1 MATTDARAGPSE
13 DVPPSVGASP
23 AATSGSGGRPFLSVI
38 VTAHDRRE
46 FLKGAVES
54 VLAQTIPRSD
64 YEVVVVKI
72 LHDPEVD
79 AWLEQQRPTV
89 QVVTDASLGRLGQ
102 KLVRGI
108 ELARGEVI
116 CFLED
121 DDRYLPEKLATVAER
136 FRDDPSLVYFRNRN
150 RCIDAAGRPL
160 LGPYDRASDHDIVI
174 PSSTRDDRL
183 TVTFMRHYGAEGNSS
198 IAVRRSLLLPHLKV
212 LAGLTPSTDWV
223 FFVSALASS
232 GSLIVGV
239 TPLSEYRLHDS
250 MCQTSSRPSRERL
263 GEQIARSGA
272 AVLELARGSRAE
284 RAARFLRGR
293 ATISWYLID
302 PKARRPSWEALR
314 GAAWSAWLR
323 EEPTFAIR
331 IGWCGLR
338 LLAPK
343 AVSNAFWEYGR
354 RDSLRQNWRT
364 EEGSRSGPV
373 SPGAPSR

>member
-1 MATTDARAGPSE
+1 
-13 DVPPSVGASP
+13 
-23 AATSGSGGRPFLSVI
+23 
-38 VTAHDRRE
+38 
-46 FLKGAVES
+46 
-54 VLAQTIPRSD
+54 
-64 YEVVVVKI
+64 
-72 LHDPEVD
+72 
-79 AWLEQQRPTV
+79 
-89 QVVTDASLGRLGQ
+89 
-102 KLVRGI
+102 VRGI
-108 ELARGEVI
+108 ELARGEVV

-121 DDRYLPEKLATVAER
+121 DDRYLPEKLATVADR
-136 FRDDPSLVYFRNRN
+136 FRRDPSLVYFRNRN

-160 LGPYDRASDHDIVI
+160 LGPYSRVSDHDIVI
-174 PSSTRDDRL
+174 PASVRNDRL

-198 IAVRRSLLLPHLKV
+198 IAVRRHLLLPHLKL

-232 GSLIVGV
+232 GTLVVGV

-263 GEQIARSGA
+263 GEQIARSGE

-302 PKARRPSWEALR
+302 PKARRPSWAALR
-314 GAAWSAWLR
+314 GAAWTAWLR

-338 LLAPK
+338 FLAPK
-343 AVSNAFWEYGR
+343 AISDAFWDYGR
-354 RDSLRQNWRT
+354 RDSLRQNWRAGEDPGHPPT
-364 EEGSRSGPV
+364 GPG
-373 SPGAPSR
+373 SPGASAP